1 MCLKELFKSQKEIS
15 LLYEKLTN
23 IFNRYI
29 EFNAL
34 PKEITTFRLL
44 CLNKKANEPADINNI
59 RPISISS
66 IILKLMEKI
75 MLKRLLN
82 EIDNKNIL

>member
-1 MCLKELFKSQKEIS
+1 MVYL
-15 LLYEKLTN
+15 

-29 EFNAL
+29 KFNAI

-44 CLNKKANEPADINNI
+44 CLNKNANEPADNNNI

-75 MLKRLLN
+75 ILKRLSN
-82 EIDNKNIL
+82 EIDNTNILCNKK